1 MALTASQKKAALQSH
16 LGWECWGGGAQLSL
30 NSGVGGGKAGKG
42 EEELRVS
49 GQEGKTAGP
58 DS

>member
-16 LGWECWGGGAQLSL
+16 LGWEC
-30 NSGVGGGKAGKG
+30 GGGKAGKG